1 MWIALLGTPLL
12 LVVLWL
18 LLKQLNKTYFIL
30 SLSKRVRTEDG
41 SPLESKVVVIPGKTR
56 FGNNLDLLNFT
67 PATVFSFMRE
77 STAKAKGRNYL
88 WYFLYAPMYNV
99 VRAEEA
105 EEIFQSTKLI
115 TKNVVY
121 ELIRPF
127 LGDGLLISTDHK
139 WHSRR
144 KALTPAFHFNV
155 LQSFL
160 AIFKEECNKLIKV
173 LDKNVDGELNL
184 NHVIPQFTLNNIC
197 ETALGVKLDDMSEGN
212 EYRNAIHAIEE
223 VLIQRVCNP
232 LMYYN
237 WYFFLYGDY
246 RKHAEK
252 LRIVHDFSSRI
263 IERKRQQFQKKQLG
277 KKDEFGK
284 KQRYAMLDT
293 LLAAEAEGQI
303 DHQGIC
309 DEVNTFMF
317 EGYDTTSTCLIFT
330 LLMLALHEDVQKR
343 CYEEVEN
350 LPEDSDEITVFQFNE
365 LVYLECVIK
374 ESLRMFPSVPFIG
387 RQCVEES
394 VVNGMVMPRDTQIS
408 IHIYDI
414 MRDPRH
420 FPKPNQFQP
429 ERFLPENT
437 VNRHPFAFVPFSAG
451 QRNCIGQKFAI
462 LEMKVLLAAVIRN
475 FKLLPATY
483 LEDLT
488 FENGI
493 VLRTQQNIKVKL
505 AKRVKYSTE
514 MILELL
520 ISVPLLVFLTCKLWT
535 HINRNYF
542 ILSLC
547 KRLRTE
553 DGSPLENRIY
563 VTPTKTR
570 FGNNFDLLSFT
581 SESIFNFMRKACAEA
596 KGRNYLWYFFKAPMY
611 NVVRA
616 EEAEEVFQSPKLIT
630 KNMIYDL
637 LKPFLGEG
645 LLTSTDQKWHS
656 RRKTL
661 TPAFHFNVLQSFLTI
676 FKEECNKLV
685 KILNQS
691 LDNEL
696 DLNQVIPQFTLNNV
710 CETALGVKLDDLT
723 EGFRYRQ
730 SIHAIE
736 EVMQQRLCNPF
747 FYNTVYFYFFGDYRK
762 QVDNLKIAHDFSSR
776 IIEKRRS
783 LLRSKQL
790 GQEDDFG
797 KKQRYAML
805 DTLLAAEAEGQI
817 DHQGICDEVNTFM
830 FEGYDTTSTCLIFTL
845 LMLALHEDVQQRC
858 FEEVENLPE
867 DSDEISLFQFN
878 ELFYLESVIK
888 ESLRMFPSV
897 PTIGRKCVKECVVNG
912 LVMPKDTQINIH
924 MFDIMRDPRHFPN
937 PDTFQPDRFL
947 PENTLNRHPF
957 AFVPFSAG
965 QRNCIGQKFAILE
978 IKVLLVAIIRN
989 FRILPITF
997 VKDITFEN
1005 GIVLRTQKN
1014 VKIKLMR
1021 REQDK

>member
-1 MWIALLGTPLL
+1 MFRY
-12 LVVLWL
+12 V
-18 LLKQLNKTYFIL
+18 
-30 SLSKRVRTEDG
+30 
-41 SPLESKVVVIPGKTR
+41 
-56 FGNNLDLLNFT
+56 
-67 PATVFSFMRE
+67 
-77 STAKAKGRNYL
+77 
-88 WYFLYAPMYNV
+88 
-99 VRAEEA
+99 
-105 EEIFQSTKLI
+105 TKF
-115 TKNVVY
+115 
-121 ELIRPF
+121 R
-127 LGDGLLISTDHK
+127 
-139 WHSRR
+139 
-144 KALTPAFHFNV
+144 FHFR
-155 LQSFL
+155 
-160 AIFKEECNKLIKV
+160 EECNKFITV
-173 LDKNVDGELNL
+173 LDKNVDAELDL
-184 NHVIPQFTLNNIC
+184 NQVIPQFTLNNIC

-212 EYRNAIHAIEE
+212 EYRKAIHSLEE

-246 RKHAEK
+246 RKHEEK
-252 LRIVHDFSSRI
+252 LKIVHDFSSRI
-263 IERKRQQFQKKQLG
+263 IQRKRQQFKQKQLG
-277 KKDEFGK
+277 EVDEFGK

-293 LLAAEAEGQI
+293 LLSAEAEGQI

-330 LLMLALHEDVQKR
+330 LLMLSLNEDVQKK
-343 CYEEVEN
+343 CFEELET
-350 LPEDSDEITVFQFNE
+350 LPEDNDEISVFQFNE

-394 VVNGMVMPRDTQIS
+394 VVNGMVMPKETQIS

-420 FPKPNQFQP
+420 FPKPDQFQP

-437 VNRHPFAFVPFSAG
+437 VNRHPFAFRPFSAG

-462 LEMKVLLAAVIRN
+462 LEMKVLLASVIRN
-475 FKLLPATY
+475 FKLLPATQ

-493 VLRTQQNIKVKL
+493 VLRTQQHVKVKL
-505 AKRVKYSTE
+505 AKRVKYKSSWEKFSLE
-514 MILELL
+514 MFVEIL
-520 ISVPLLVFLTCKLWT
+520 ITVPLAILIFRKLFMQL
-535 HINRNYF
+535 NQNYF

-547 KRLRTE
+547 KRIRTE
-553 DGSPLENRIY
+553 NGSPLEDKIY

-570 FGNNFDLLSFT
+570 FGNNFDLVNFT
-581 SESIFNFMRKACAEA
+581 PESIFNFMREASAEA
-596 KGRNYLWYFFKAPMY
+596 KGRNYLWYFFRSPMY

-616 EEAEEVFQSPKLIT
+616 EEAEEIFQSPKLIT
-630 KNMIYDL
+630 KNIIYEL

-645 LLTSTDQKWHS
+645 LLTSTDQKWHA
-656 RRKTL
+656 RRKAL

-685 KILNQS
+685 KVFHQS
-691 LDNEL
+691 VDKEL
-696 DLNQVIPQFTLNNV
+696 ELNQVIPQFTLNNV
-710 CETALGVKLDDLT
+710 CETALGVKLDDIT
-723 EGFRYRQ
+723 GGIRYRR

-747 FYNTVYFYFFGDYRK
+747 FYNIVYFFLFGDYRK
-762 QVDNLKIAHDFSSR
+762 QVDNLKIAHDFSSN

-783 LLRSKQL
+783 LFKSKQL
-790 GQEDDFG
+790 GQVDEFG
-797 KKQRYAML
+797 QKQRYAML

-858 FEEVENLPE
+858 YEELGHLPE

-878 ELFYLESVIK
+878 ELFYLECVIK

-897 PTIGRKCVKECVVNG
+897 PFIGRKCVEESVVNG
-912 LVMPKDTQINIH
+912 LIMPKDAQINIH
-924 MFDIMRDPRHFPN
+924 IYEIMRDPRHFPN
-937 PDTFQPDRFL
+937 PEIYDPDRFL
-947 PENTLNRHPF
+947 PENTVDRHPF

-978 IKVLLVAIIRN
+978 MKVLLSSVIRN
-989 FRILPITF
+989 FKVLPATRLQDL
-997 VKDITFEN
+997 VFEN
-1005 GIVLRTQKN
+1005 GIVLRTQQSIK
-1014 VKIKLMR
+1014 VKLAKR
-1021 REQDK
+1021 VK